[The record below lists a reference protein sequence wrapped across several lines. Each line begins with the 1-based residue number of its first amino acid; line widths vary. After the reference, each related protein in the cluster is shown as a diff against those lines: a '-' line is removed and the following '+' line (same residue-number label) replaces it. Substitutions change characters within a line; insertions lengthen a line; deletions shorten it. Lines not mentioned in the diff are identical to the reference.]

1 MSESYGLRWESKM
14 AMVGDGDAGGSKFLA
29 APGKGEV
36 SARLLRPEGARRL
49 LVFAHGA
56 GAGMRHRFM
65 AAMSERLAEVG
76 VATFR
81 YQFPYMEAGSRR
93 PDPRP
98 TLLATVRA
106 AVAAAAASAPDLP
119 LLAGGKSMGGR
130 MTSLAAAVA
139 PLAGVRGL
147 VFFGFPL
154 HAAGQPSTER
164 ADHLAA
170 VHLPMLFLQG
180 ARDQLADLALLGP
193 ICERLGECATL
204 HVVPTADHG
213 FHVLKR
219 SGRSDDA
226 VLAELA
232 QEVAAWSADLD

>member
-1 MSESYGLRWESKM
+1 MEIQ
-14 AMVGDGDAGGSKFLA
+14 FLA
-29 APGKGEV
+29 TPAKGAV
-36 SARLLRPEGARRL
+36 SALLLRPAGARWL

-65 AAMSERLAEVG
+65 AAMCARLAEVG
-76 VATFR
+76 IATFR

-93 PDPRP
+93 PDPRA

-106 AVAAAAASAPDLP
+106 AVAAAGEAAPDLP

-130 MTSLAAAVA
+130 MTSLAAAEA

-154 HAAGQPSTER
+154 HAAGRPASER
-164 ADHLAA
+164 GDHLAA
-170 VHLPMLFLQG
+170 VPRPMLFLQG
-180 ARDQLADLALLGP
+180 ERDQLADLALLRP
-193 ICERLGECATL
+193 LCAQLGARATL

-219 SGRSDDA
+219 SGRSDDQ

-232 QEVAAWSADLD
+232 QTVAGWSAGLA